1 MLKLSS
7 EGKDLF
13 FRKVH
18 IFVRAHTKYH
28 ASAFAFKGN
37 ATLKIAHIV
46 I

>member
-28 ASAFAFKGN
+28 AFAFKGN
-37 ATLKIAHIV
+37 ATLRIAHIM